1 MCKLVYSCYLR
12 KKTGKD
18 YRIISKMLN
27 FDQTYIEFV
36 VAIATSKMMEMQLTY
51 DNDNNDNDNV
61 LFSSY

>member
-1 MCKLVYSCYLR
+1 MCKFVYSCYLR

-36 VAIATSKMMEMQLTY
+36 VAIATSKMMETQLTY